1 MSYFGY
7 KRGDKPRVNW
17 GGLAEKFSQD
27 LLAEKASR
35 DERKK
40 SIADAQA
47 KELAELDKQ
56 AVTPETSVNG
66 EIIRSSN
73 DARQAYLTNVRLM
86 RRGLIKPS
94 TARAG
99 QQRLADG
106 YKMYNQY
113 METWGQ
119 EYQKFVTDRTG
130 TGSALDD
137 FIQQDRFKFGNLE
150 QWGLVVDPNNMNLLM
165 GSKDKDGNID
175 MSKTVDM
182 ANIVNTNQDFHDEFD
197 ATEFNKNLGTEI
209 TGIIESSEV
218 IEILGGEANVLQVYE
233 DYYAMGDPSEF
244 IDAVESKDFSKVAEM
259 NADAA
264 SEGGLTNYGQAY
276 YNIFKTINAS
286 LGAVNERD
294 RASAL
299 EQIGYELVDVSEDV
313 DLETLQSEA
322 KYNKE
327 GSREIYVYRDEQNL
341 LQPYLSESQ
350 NRDFERNGLDR
361 ALAAKD
367 FKISK
372 QRLIRDRSDSDGGD
386 SSKDFA
392 PAALINLAIL
402 RFPGNA
408 DSWSSTATTIAGDV
422 GVNAGTITIDSDGSI
437 NGIGASSI
445 TDRTA
450 MPKSNQEWLNMSTSQ
465 KNDVI
470 DVLAGQDIKGYLG
483 NTQGSMPQA
492 SGEYKDM
499 RDAIT
504 ANVEQGRIDF
514 GSTASYSSTLAE
526 QAAINYNIYNAS
538 SLEDESDLTAR
549 AAVFQ
554 NSRNKSDVS
563 NNLRDAQGDLENLS
577 SYVGDLAKST
587 QLNQT
592 QRDMA
597 NELVNQIN
605 KFINSG
611 VTGARGNDFLIGFS
625 GNIGGQ
631 NISANILTGEG
642 AKDLGLDD
650 QFQFAGFY
658 GAVAK
663 VINEIKNAK

>member
-35 DERKK
+35 DQRKK

-113 METWGQ
+113 MTTWGE

-218 IEILGGEANVLQVYE
+218 VEILGGEANVLQVYE
-233 DYYAMGDPSEF
+233 DYYAMGDPSKF
-244 IDAVESKDFSKVAEM
+244 IDAVESEDFTKVQEM

-264 SEGGLTNYGQAY
+264 SDGALTNYGQAY
-276 YNIFKTINAS
+276 YNIFKTINSA
-286 LGAVNERD
+286 LGAVNVRD

-299 EQIGYELVDVSEDV
+299 EQIGYELVDVSDDV
-313 DLETLQSEA
+313 DLETLQSDA

-327 GSREIYVYRDEQNL
+327 GSKEIYVYRDEQNL

-350 NRDFERNGLDR
+350 NRDFERDGLDR

-372 QRLIRDRSDSDGGD
+372 QRIIRDRSDSDGNG

-392 PAALINLAIL
+392 PAPWMNVIKA
-402 RFPGNA
+402 RFPGKV
-408 DSWSSTATTIAGDV
+408 DSFRAATGVIAAATN
-422 GVNAGTITIDSDGSI
+422 VNAGTITIDSDGNI
-437 NGIGASSI
+437 NGLGGTSS
-445 TDRTA
+445 TDRTGVPNNNA
-450 MPKSNQEWLNMSTSQ
+450 EWLSMSTRE
-465 KNDVI
+465 KNEVI
-470 DVLAGQDIKGYLG
+470 DVLMGMDVNGYIG
-483 NTQGSMPQA
+483 TTQANMPQA
-492 SGEYKDM
+492 SGEYEDM
-499 RDAIT
+499 RRAIT
-504 ANVEQGRIDF
+504 KGVNDGAIDF
-514 GSTASYSSTLAE
+514 STTASYENTLAE
-526 QAAINYNIYNAS
+526 LEELNYSIYSAPN
-538 SLEDESDLTAR
+538 LL
-549 AAVFQ
+549 
-554 NSRNKSDVS
+554 NKSGIYGLAGNFKNADTKKKMDS
-563 NNLRDAQGDLENLS
+563 LKDDAQGSLRKVSELVGNLS
-577 SYVGDLAKST
+577 KNMSISQAGRNQARDLQREIDNFISSIT
-587 QLNQT
+587 LNT
-592 QRDMA
+592 AEM
-597 NELVNQIN
+597 
-605 KFINSG
+605 KY
-611 VTGARGNDFLIGFS
+611 DFAGT
-625 GNIGGQ
+625 IGGSMVYGTIYGGKGAEDMSQ
-631 NISANILTGEG
+631 ETQFEFSSLFEQVESIINNI
-642 AKDLGLDD
+642 K
-650 QFQFAGFY
+650 
-658 GAVAK
+658 
-663 VINEIKNAK
+663 

>member
-7 KRGDKPRVNW
+7 KRGDRPRVNW

-35 DERKK
+35 DQRKK
-40 SIADAQA
+40 AIADAQA

-56 AVTPETSVNG
+56 AITPETSVNG

-113 METWGQ
+113 MTTWGE
-119 EYQKFVTDRTG
+119 EYKKFVTDRTG

-175 MSKTVDM
+175 MSRTVDM

-197 ATEFNKNLGTEI
+197 ATEFNKNLGSEI

-218 IEILGGEANVLQVYE
+218 IEILGGEAKVLQVYE
-233 DYYAMGDPSEF
+233 DYYAMGDPSKF
-244 IDAVESKDFSKVAEM
+244 IDAVESGDFTKVAEM

-264 SEGGLTNYGQAY
+264 SDGALTNYGQAY
-276 YNIFKTINAS
+276 YNIFKTINSA
-286 LGAVNERD
+286 LGAVNVRD

-299 EQIGYELVDVSEDV
+299 EQIGYELVDVSDDV
-313 DLETLQSEA
+313 DLETLQSDA

-327 GSREIYVYRDEQNL
+327 GSKEIYVYRDEQNL

-350 NRDFERNGLDR
+350 NRDFERDGLDR

-372 QRLIRDRSDSDGGD
+372 QRIIRDRSDSDGSG
-386 SSKDFA
+386 SSTKDFA
-392 PAALINLAIL
+392 PAPWMNIIIS

-408 DSWSSTATTIAGDV
+408 ASFRTSTSVIAGATD
-422 GVNAGTITIDSDGSI
+422 VNAGTVTIDSDGNI
-437 NGIGASSI
+437 NGLGSTSPTDRAGIPSTNAEWSSMNSAQKDDVIRVLTRQDINDYIGTTQSNLPQDPNEYKALRKAIDAGI
-445 TDRTA
+445 TDG
-450 MPKSNQEWLNMSTSQ
+450 SVNF
-465 KNDVI
+465 
-470 DVLAGQDIKGYLG
+470 G
-483 NTQGSMPQA
+483 NTSP
-492 SGEYKDM
+492 
-499 RDAIT
+499 
-504 ANVEQGRIDF
+504 
-514 GSTASYSSTLAE
+514 YSSTLAE
-526 QAAINYNIYNAS
+526 AAELNRSIYTS
-538 SLEDESDLTAR
+538 SNLRDESDIYELSEQLKN
-549 AAVFQ
+549 VKDLNDLKGLISPIQ
-554 NSRNKSDVS
+554 NSLKKVS
-563 NNLRDAQGDLENLS
+563 EM
-577 SYVGDLAKST
+577 VGDLSKNTSISSSGRSDAKALQNEVNEFIDSIDLDETNLTISFGST
-587 QLNQT
+587 IGTSLTLGTINAGEESKGMDLSSQF
-592 QRDMA
+592 
-597 NELVNQIN
+597 ELST
-605 KFINSG
+605 FFEG
-611 VTGARGNDFLIGFS
+611 VADVIE
-625 GNIGGQ
+625 NI
-631 NISANILTGEG
+631 
-642 AKDLGLDD
+642 K
-650 QFQFAGFY
+650 
-658 GAVAK
+658 
-663 VINEIKNAK
+663 

>member
-35 DERKK
+35 DQRKK

-113 METWGQ
+113 MTTWGE

-218 IEILGGEANVLQVYE
+218 VEILGGEANVLQVYE
-233 DYYAMGDPSEF
+233 DYYAMGDPSKF
-244 IDAVESKDFSKVAEM
+244 IDAVESEDFTKVQEM

-264 SEGGLTNYGQAY
+264 SDGALTNYGQAY
-276 YNIFKTINAS
+276 YNIFKTINSA
-286 LGAVNERD
+286 LGAVNVRD

-299 EQIGYELVDVSEDV
+299 EQIGYELVDVSDDV
-313 DLETLQSEA
+313 DLETLQSDA

-327 GSREIYVYRDEQNL
+327 GSKEIYVYRDEQNL

-350 NRDFERNGLDR
+350 NRDFERDGLDR

-372 QRLIRDRSDSDGGD
+372 QRIIRDRSDSGGGGG
-386 SSKDFA
+386 
-392 PAALINLAIL
+392 
-402 RFPGNA
+402 GNA
-408 DSWSSTATTIAGDV
+408 QFNSSNFLNIAQLYRPIDDGIYNSAAGNVAGDV
-422 GVNAGTITIDSDGSI
+422 GVNAGEIQLTGGNTITGFSNNVSISGVDLTNEEYRALSRDDKKSILGRIKTGSPDGYISTAQANWPGNEDEWDILLADFDRELGRTINLSNSTLGITYKLSEAEAFNFQTYSSSYFSSEYGMSDEATKLYNAKEAGNSNYGVLLSNINTKLEKMAEDAEDISRNGSLSASQRNAAEQLANEIGSLTVKDAGGFKI
-437 NGIGASSI
+437 NVSGKI
-445 TDRTA
+445 
-450 MPKSNQEWLNMSTSQ
+450 
-465 KNDVI
+465 
-470 DVLAGQDIKGYLG
+470 G
-483 NTQGSMPQA
+483 NTMVQSFVSA
-492 SGEYKDM
+492 DGESLDELWGALERAFKD
-499 RDAIT
+499 I
-504 ANVEQGRIDF
+504 E
-514 GSTASYSSTLAE
+514 
-526 QAAINYNIYNAS
+526 
-538 SLEDESDLTAR
+538 
-549 AAVFQ
+549 
-554 NSRNKSDVS
+554 NK
-563 NNLRDAQGDLENLS
+563 
-577 SYVGDLAKST
+577 
-587 QLNQT
+587 
-592 QRDMA
+592 
-597 NELVNQIN
+597 
-605 KFINSG
+605 
-611 VTGARGNDFLIGFS
+611 
-625 GNIGGQ
+625 
-631 NISANILTGEG
+631 
-642 AKDLGLDD
+642 
-650 QFQFAGFY
+650 
-658 GAVAK
+658 
-663 VINEIKNAK
+663 

>member
-7 KRGDKPRVNW
+7 KRGDRPRVNW

-35 DERKK
+35 DQRKK
-40 SIADAQA
+40 AIADAQA

-113 METWGQ
+113 MTTWGE
-119 EYQKFVTDRTG
+119 EYKKFVTDRTG

-175 MSKTVDM
+175 MSRTVDM

-197 ATEFNKNLGTEI
+197 ATEFNKNLGSEI

-218 IEILGGEANVLQVYE
+218 IEILGGEAKVLQVYE
-233 DYYAMGDPSEF
+233 DYYAMGDPSKF
-244 IDAVESKDFSKVAEM
+244 IDAVESGDFSKVAEM

-264 SEGGLTNYGQAY
+264 SDVALTNYGQAY
-276 YNIFKTINAS
+276 YNIFKTINSA
-286 LGAVNERD
+286 LGAVNVRD

-299 EQIGYELVDVSEDV
+299 EQIGYELVDVSDDV
-313 DLETLQSEA
+313 DLETLQSDA

-327 GSREIYVYRDEQNL
+327 GSKEIYVYRDEQNL

-350 NRDFERNGLDR
+350 NRDFERDGLDR

-372 QRLIRDRSDSDGGD
+372 QRIIRDRSDSDGG

-437 NGIGASSI
+437 NGIGASSR

-450 MPKSNQEWLNMSTSQ
+450 MPKSNEEFLNMSISQ

-492 SGEYKDM
+492 PGEYEDM
-499 RDAIT
+499 REALRVNI
-504 ANVEQGRIDF
+504 EQGRIDF

-526 QAAINYNIYNAS
+526 QADINYSIYSAS
-538 SLEDESDLTAR
+538 NLEDESDLTAN
-549 AAVFQ
+549 AAVFK

-563 NNLRDAQGDLENLS
+563 NNLRTAQGNLGNVS
-577 SYVGDLAKST
+577 SLVGDFAKNT

-592 QRDMA
+592 QRDMG

-605 KFINSG
+605 KFIDSG
-611 VTGARGNDFLIGFS
+611 ITGAAGNDFLIGFS
-625 GNIGGQ
+625 GEIGRQ
-631 NISANILTGEG
+631 NVSARIITGED
-642 AKDLGLDD
+642 AKDISLDR

-658 GAVAK
+658 QAVAE
-663 VINEIKNAK
+663 VINEIKNAR

>member
-7 KRGDKPRVNW
+7 KRGDRPRVNW

-35 DERKK
+35 DQRKK
-40 SIADAQA
+40 AIADAQA

-56 AVTPETSVNG
+56 AITPETSVNG

-113 METWGQ
+113 MTTWGE

-175 MSKTVDM
+175 MSRTVDM

-218 IEILGGEANVLQVYE
+218 IEILGGEAKVLQVYE
-233 DYYAMGDPSEF
+233 DYYAMGNPSQF
-244 IDAVESKDFSKVAEM
+244 IDAVESGDFSKVAQM

-264 SEGGLTNYGQAY
+264 SGGALTNYGQAY
-276 YNIFKTINAS
+276 YNIFKTINSA
-286 LGAVNERD
+286 LGAVNVRD
-294 RASAL
+294 RASSL
-299 EQIGYELVDVSEDV
+299 EQIGYELVDVSDDV
-313 DLETLQSEA
+313 DLETLQSDA
-322 KYNKE
+322 KYNKD
-327 GSREIYVYRDEQNL
+327 GSKEIYVYRDEQNL

-350 NRDFERNGLDR
+350 NRDFERDGLMR

-372 QRLIRDRSDSDGGD
+372 QRIIRDSKSGDGGGGNPQFN
-386 SSKDFA
+386 SSNFLNIAQLYRPIDDGVYNS
-392 PAALINLAIL
+392 AA
-402 RFPGNA
+402 GNV
-408 DSWSSTATTIAGDV
+408 AGDV
-422 GVNAGTITIDSDGSI
+422 GVNAGEIQLTGGNTITGFSNNVSISGVDLTNEEYRALPRDDKKSILERIKTGSPDGYVSTAQANWPGNEDEWDILLADFDRELGRTI
-437 NGIGASSI
+437 NLSNSTLGITYKLSESEAFNFQTYSSSYFSSEYSMADEATKLNNAREARNNNYGVLLSNINTKLDKMAEDAEDISRNGSLSASQ
-445 TDRTA
+445 RNA
-450 MPKSNQEWLNMSTSQ
+450 AEQ
-465 KNDVI
+465 
-470 DVLAGQDIKGYLG
+470 LANEIRAIRAKDAGGFKINVNGQIG
-483 NTQGSMPQA
+483 NTMVQSFVSAEKESLSELWGA
-492 SGEYKDM
+492 LERAFKD
-499 RDAIT
+499 I
-504 ANVEQGRIDF
+504 E
-514 GSTASYSSTLAE
+514 
-526 QAAINYNIYNAS
+526 
-538 SLEDESDLTAR
+538 
-549 AAVFQ
+549 
-554 NSRNKSDVS
+554 NK
-563 NNLRDAQGDLENLS
+563 
-577 SYVGDLAKST
+577 
-587 QLNQT
+587 
-592 QRDMA
+592 
-597 NELVNQIN
+597 
-605 KFINSG
+605 
-611 VTGARGNDFLIGFS
+611 
-625 GNIGGQ
+625 
-631 NISANILTGEG
+631 
-642 AKDLGLDD
+642 
-650 QFQFAGFY
+650 
-658 GAVAK
+658 
-663 VINEIKNAK
+663 